1 MPTNQQNTCLYL
13 NNLICWI
20 FFFFK
25 IFREESYDV
34 LAVADWGQ
42 RLSFYQLSGKQ
53 VNAVIYVYVVHIFS
67 NCSFKLESVKR
78 NCMQLYICA
87 VIKSITKSYFGCI
100 CMKYVTCI

>member
-13 NNLICWI
+13 NNLICGN

-53 VNAVIYVYVVHIFS
+53 VNVDICSIHFFS
-67 NCSFKLESVKR
+67 NCTL
-78 NCMQLYICA
+78 
-87 VIKSITKSYFGCI
+87 
-100 CMKYVTCI
+100 

>member
-1 MPTNQQNTCLYL
+1 MPTIQQNTCLYL

-20 FFFFK
+20 FFFLK

-53 VNAVIYVYVVHIFS
+53 VNVDICSIHFFQIVHY
-67 NCSFKLESVKR
+67 NV
-78 NCMQLYICA
+78 
-87 VIKSITKSYFGCI
+87 
-100 CMKYVTCI
+100 